1 MDITDKIL
9 EALPY
14 GDYFRFV
21 DSIEFV
27 DDETIKGSYIFRKT
41 LPFFDSH
48 FKGNPLV
55 PGVLMIE
62 CMGQIG
68 MVCHLIYLSGKYDSG
83 FLPVLSNIEASFFG
97 NANYDEPC
105 IVTGKKIYFRHNIL
119 KSTVEMQ
126 KQDGSH
132 IAVLT
137 ANIKIYDA
145 HE

>member
-1 MDITDKIL
+1 MDIISKIL

-14 GDYFRFV
+14 GDHFRFV
-21 DSIEFV
+21 DSIESV
-27 DDETIKGSYIFRKT
+27 DEETIKGSYTFRKN

-48 FKGNPLV
+48 FKGNPMV

-68 MVCHLIYLSGKYDSG
+68 MVCHLIYLAGKYNSG
-83 FLPVLSNIEASFFG
+83 FLPVLSNVEASFFG
-97 NANYDEPC
+97 NADYDEPC

-126 KQDGSH
+126 KQDGSL

-137 ANIKIYDA
+137 ANIKIA
-145 HE
+145 ETNE